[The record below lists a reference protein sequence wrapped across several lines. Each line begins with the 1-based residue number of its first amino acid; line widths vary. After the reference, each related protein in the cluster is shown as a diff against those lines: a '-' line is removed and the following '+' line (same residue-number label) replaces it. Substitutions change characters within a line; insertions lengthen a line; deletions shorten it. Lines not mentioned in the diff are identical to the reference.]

1 MGPWLG
7 LAARSVLN
15 MQGWTRLDLK
25 IWRTVLSAFA
35 GATKA
40 SSGDRSIGCHAWLV
54 HYKWRTTLRSRTAE
68 MTIRAELA
76 CAAWDHRGPTILEP
90 LA

>member
-35 GATKA
+35 GA
-40 SSGDRSIGCHAWLV
+40 RMQV
-54 HYKWRTTLRSRTAE
+54 Q
-68 MTIRAELA
+68 EL
-76 CAAWDHRGPTILEP
+76 EV
-90 LA
+90 

>member
-15 MQGWTRLDLK
+15 MHGWIRLDLK

-35 GATKA
+35 GARGEFRRSQYKFA
-40 SSGDRSIGCHAWLV
+40 LHGMFISSGNPH
-54 HYKWRTTLRSRTAE
+54 
-68 MTIRAELA
+68 
-76 CAAWDHRGPTILEP
+76 
-90 LA
+90 